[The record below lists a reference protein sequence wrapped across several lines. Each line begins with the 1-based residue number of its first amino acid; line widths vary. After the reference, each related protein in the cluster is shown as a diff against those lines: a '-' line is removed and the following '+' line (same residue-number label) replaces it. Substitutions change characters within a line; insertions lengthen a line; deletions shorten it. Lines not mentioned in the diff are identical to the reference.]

1 MFSPTEQSRV
11 NFGGFMQTLIQRAK
25 KGHVPL
31 ALIANK
37 LIYLEASPYNFCCS
51 SPHMLLINMIN

>member
-11 NFGGFMQTLIQRAK
+11 NFGGFMPTHIQRAK

-31 ALIANK
+31 ALIAN
-37 LIYLEASPYNFCCS
+37 
-51 SPHMLLINMIN
+51 